1 MRRIC
6 KRISKVFGGGEI
18 DYEIVRIDS
27 DYGIYSVKVGE
38 SIGVNYHY
46 GIKIPFSTLEMH
58 NKVGIP

>member
-1 MRRIC
+1 M
-6 KRISKVFGGGEI
+6 FGGGEI

-46 GIKIPFSTLEMH
+46 GIKIGDTIYDNMISGGMNFSS
-58 NKVGIP
+58 

>member
-6 KRISKVFGGGEI
+6 KRISKVFGGGKI

-46 GIKIPFSTLEMH
+46 GIKIGDTIYDNDIRGNEF
-58 NKVGIP
+58 